1 MALVLGLVF
10 DLTFR
15 HWVPDVTQFWDVIS
29 MDLGSTL
36 SWTAFAWRPI
46 LTAVLVMAIALWGF
60 RNVLGKQTAFPSGAL
75 DG

>member
-46 LTAVLVMAIALWGF
+46 LTAVLVMAIAL
-60 RNVLGKQTAFPSGAL
+60 
-75 DG
+75 